1 MADERRYDGISPEPP
16 RAMTPEVPGEGDA
29 PDGDD
34 GGEGRE
40 ARRDTSPEPAP
51 ELGAAFQSSEAAAR
65 AWGAPV
71 DADTAARRRAA
82 AATPQA
88 PDGGPGV
95 FPPAYPP
102 FAAPV
107 TRPEPMGPRQE
118 WPPQPGEP
126 RTLSLPSTGDPGIDA
141 MLMCR
146 QVFESLPDY
155 ERRRLLT
162 YLADR
167 YA

>member
-1 MADERRYDGISPEPP
+1 VSDGGQGERGPDDDPPERQPIP
-16 RAMTPEVPGEGDA
+16 A
-29 PDGDD
+29 PDH
-34 GGEGRE
+34 
-40 ARRDTSPEPAP
+40 AP
-51 ELGAAFQSSEAAAR
+51 QLGAAFTSSEAAAR

-71 DADTAARRRAA
+71 DDDTAARRRAA

-95 FPPAYPP
+95 FPP
-102 FAAPV
+102 FTEPV

-118 WPPQPGEP
+118 YPPRPGEP
-126 RTLSLPSTGDPGIDA
+126 RTLTLPSTGDLGIDA

-167 YA
+167 YAGL